1 MVWLK
6 IINVISTALVCLQI
20 ERTAL
25 HYAMSV
31 DKVEAMSTILIGC
44 GAKRIAK
51 DLVNIIRYDKFYN
64 NRINWIYFV
73 FYINHLPYEIILVIF
88 YH

>member
-1 MVWLK
+1 MAEAHFFQTKTVTR
-6 IINVISTALVCLQI
+6 ITFFFFFLQI

-31 DKVEAMSTILIGC
+31 DQVESMSTILIGC

-51 DLVNIIRYDKFYN
+51 DLVNKI
-64 NRINWIYFV
+64 
-73 FYINHLPYEIILVIF
+73 
-88 YH
+88 